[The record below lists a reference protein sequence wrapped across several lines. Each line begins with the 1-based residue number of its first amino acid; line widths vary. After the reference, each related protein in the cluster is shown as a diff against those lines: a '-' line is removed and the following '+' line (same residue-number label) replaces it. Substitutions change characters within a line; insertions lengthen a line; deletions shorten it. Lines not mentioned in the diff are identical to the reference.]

1 MKNFTFKCTLLIL
14 FAAVFQIQAQLAD
27 GLYTIRNKETGGY
40 LSTGGADLAAE
51 TGTAEG
57 WRYETSASLNGAK
70 TTFNL
75 TALDANG
82 TFEVLGSRGLMK
94 IFISGANTGSI
105 GQVSGASPDAER
117 RAIFVNVSG
126 SEYRFHLNDL
136 YVREN
141 QTNQTINGANVGTI
155 TAVPLDT
162 NDNRQS
168 WIIEAAVLSNDDF
181 NLSSVFISNPINDF
195 IQIKGLSSNINKVEV
210 FNLVGKSL
218 IQKLTSGASSLSLD
232 VTALSSGVYVVKF
245 IGTNTFA
252 TRKVVKR

>member
-1 MKNFTFKCTLLIL
+1 MKNFTFKFTVLIL
-14 FAAVFQIQAQLAD
+14 FAAVFQTQAQIQNGD
-27 GLYTIRNKETGGY
+27 YTIKNKETGKY
-40 LSTGGADLAAE
+40 LSTGGAELAAL
-51 TGTAEG
+51 TGTQEG
-57 WRYETSASLNGAK
+57 WRYETSSSLNGAK

-94 IFISGANTGSI
+94 IFISGPNYGAL
-105 GQVSGASPDAER
+105 GQTNGYSPAADR

-126 SEYRFHLNDL
+126 NDYRFHLADI

-141 QTNQTINGANVGTI
+141 ETNQTIDGDNVGTI
-155 TAVPLDT
+155 TAVPLDA
-162 NDNRQS
+162 NDNRQI
-168 WIIEAAVLSNDDF
+168 WTIEAAVLSNDDF

-218 IQKLTSGASSLSLD
+218 IQKSTSGASSLSLD
-232 VTALSSGVYVVKF
+232 ATALSSGVYVVKF

>member
-1 MKNFTFKCTLLIL
+1 MKNFTFKFTVLIL
-14 FAAVFQIQAQLAD
+14 FAAVFQTQAQIQNGD
-27 GLYTIRNKETGGY
+27 YTIKNKATGKY
-40 LSTGGADLAAE
+40 LSTGGAELAAL
-51 TGTAEG
+51 TGSGEG

-82 TFEVLGSRGLMK
+82 TFEVLGSRGLMR
-94 IFISGANTGSI
+94 IFISGTSTGAI
-105 GQVSGASPDAER
+105 GQVVGPASAADR

-126 SEYRFHLNDL
+126 NDYRFHLNDI

-141 QTNQTINGANVGTI
+141 ETDQTINNANVGTI
-155 TAVPLDT
+155 TAVPLDA
-162 NDNRQS
+162 NDNRQI
-168 WIIEAAVLSNDDF
+168 WTIEAAALSNDDF

-218 IQKLTSGASSLSLD
+218 LQKSTSGASSLSLD
-232 VTALSSGVYVVKF
+232 ATALSSGVYVVKF